1 MASSTCPACNAVID
15 PARAPVAR
23 VRGGRVVTF
32 CSRRCADAPESE
44 YAALRAQAAPAAAQ
58 PAASPAGTSAA
69 PGESASA
76 EGVAGAAGATGD
88 DRYERAERRPRG
100 GGKRRVIA
108 LSSAILVGGMVITI
122 INAVSPSTPVDV
134 RAASNGGAER
144 QPATTALPGGATPG
158 TGAGQAMSGATTGTA
173 PETAPETTTATAG
186 QAQGE
191 NADAEAVPAD
201 PYDNAL
207 RTLIALMKSPSP
219 RVQRIAAMA
228 LSRLGTNEVP
238 EAIDVL
244 VRLLDEEASEL
255 GRIEIAYA
263 LARAGDR
270 RGRQMLVASLK
281 DERRDIRLDAARCL
295 VQLGDDA
302 GNTAL
307 EHLLDLP
314 THRLGVASMLA
325 RRGNEKGL
333 AALRE
338 VLGDE
343 ESTNELTMR
352 ALVALGMAGDASVR
366 DRLVEILN
374 DGRYHVG
381 AADALAALGDRAAI
395 PALMHQLGLPSLRVR
410 AALALRRL
418 GETVPLDELDRA
430 LTQGNEAARVSAA
443 EAILLLAG
451 PKNLAELD

>member
-1 MASSTCPACNAVID
+1 MASSTCPACNAPID

-32 CSRRCADAPESE
+32 CSQRCADAPET
-44 YAALRAQAAPAAAQ
+44 ALRAQAAPADAQ
-58 PAASPAGTSAA
+58 PAVSRDRPGAA
-69 PGESASA
+69 PGEAAATGAA
-76 EGVAGAAGATGD
+76 EG
-88 DRYERAERRPRG
+88 DRYDRAERRPRG

-134 RAASNGGAER
+134 RAASNGSPER
-144 QPATTALPGGATPG
+144 QPATTALAGGAAPG
-158 TGAGQAMSGATTGTA
+158 ATAGVAGQAASRTGEAPGAGASGD
-173 PETAPETTTATAG
+173 AG
-186 QAQGE
+186 ASEQA
-191 NADAEAVPAD
+191 DVD
-201 PYDNAL
+201 PYDQAL
-207 RTLIALMKSPSP
+207 RTLIALMKSPSA
-219 RVQRIAAMA
+219 RVRRIAAMA

-244 VRLLDEEASEL
+244 ARLLDEEASEL

-270 RGRQMLVASLK
+270 RGRQMLVAALK

-302 GNTAL
+302 GNSML
-307 EHLLDLP
+307 EHMLDLS
-314 THRLGVASMLA
+314 THRLGVASLLA
-325 RRGNEKGL
+325 RRGNPEGM

-338 VLGDE
+338 VLADE

-352 ALVALGMAGDASVR
+352 AVVALGRAGDASVR
-366 DRLVEILN
+366 DRLVEILE

-381 AADALAALGDRAAI
+381 AADALAALGDRAAV
-395 PALMHQLGLPSLRVR
+395 PALIHQLGLPSLRVR
-410 AALALRRL
+410 AALGLRRL
-418 GETVPLDELDRA
+418 GEAVPLDELDAA
-430 LTQGNEAARVSAA
+430 LVQGNEAARVSAA

-451 PKNLAELD
+451 PRNLAELD